1 MAEERE
7 QKERAERIYDLMRLL
22 FKPHPWHGVSLGDD
36 APDIVNVYI
45 EIVPTDNIKYEMDKA
60 TGLLKIDRPQLYSNI
75 CPALYGFVPKTYC
88 GDSVGDFCVE
98 KTGLPGIKGDGD
110 PLDICVLSE
119 KAVEHGN
126 ILLRAIPIGGL
137 RMLDGDEA
145 DDKIIA
151 VMKGDAAYGNWQDIS
166 ECPHELIDRLRH
178 YFLTY
183 KDVPGGKDP
192 IVELTHVYGRDEAH
206 EVIRRSREDYIKKF
220 GDVETMLFDILR
232 S

>member
-1 MAEERE
+1 MSE
-7 QKERAERIYDLMRLL
+7 QQERAERIYDLMRLL
-22 FKPHPWHGVSLGDD
+22 FKPHPWHGVAIGDA

-45 EIVPTDNIKYEMDKA
+45 EIVPTDNIKYEMDKT

-75 CPALYGFVPKTYC
+75 CPALYGFIPKTYC
-88 GDSVGDFCVE
+88 GDLVGEFCSQQA
-98 KTGLPGIKGDGD
+98 GRSFIKGDGD
-110 PLDICVLSE
+110 PLDICILSE
-119 KAVEHGN
+119 KSVEHGN

-137 RMLDGDEA
+137 RMIDGDEA

-151 VMKGDAAYGNWQDIS
+151 VMKGDAAYGNWRDVS

-183 KDVPGGKDP
+183 KEVPGGKNP

-206 EVIRRSREDYIKKF
+206 EVIRRSREDYLNKF

-232 S
+232 G